1 MADTLISDPEARN
14 DQHRGRVSSRPDAR
28 AGSPSSSQRAAPAG
42 AKQGPIYV
50 ERLEKLFRIGFSRK
64 KVHAV
69 KGISFEVAEGEIFGF
84 LGPNGAGKTTT
95 IKMLTGLITK
105 THGEA
110 TVFGHALGSLAAKQ
124 SIGFLPEN
132 PYIYPFLTPLEF
144 VEMCGQLSGLKGKA
158 LRARSRQVLE
168 RTGVWYAADRPARR
182 LSKGMLQR
190 TGLAAALVADPRMLI
205 LDEPMSGLDPVGR
218 KEVKDL
224 IIDERAQGR
233 TILFSTHILGD
244 VETLCDRVTIMRRGE
259 IVVRGKLDDLLRKD
273 SQRAGLVF
281 AGADDG
287 LASYCRD
294 NGFAT
299 DTTGGR
305 LRVEVTGRSRVAELL
320 SEALARGADV
330 EQVVYFHETLE
341 DLFVREAI
349 EKQPQAATQSS

>member
-1 MADTLISDPEARN
+1 MATDIISVANLDK
-14 DQHRGRVSSRPDAR
+14 VF
-28 AGSPSSSQRAAPAG
+28 
-42 AKQGPIYV
+42 V
-50 ERLEKLFRIGFSRK
+50 IGFARK

-69 KGISFEVAEGEIFGF
+69 KSISFSVAEGEIFGF

-95 IKMLTGLITK
+95 IKMLTGLISP
-105 THGEA
+105 THGSA
-110 TVFGHALGSLAAKQ
+110 TVFGHPLGSLAAKQ
-124 SIGFLPEN
+124 AIGFLPES
-132 PYIYPFLTPLEF
+132 PYIYPFLSPLEF
-144 VEMCGQLSGLKGKA
+144 VEMCGQLSGLRGKS

-190 TGLAAALVADPRMLI
+190 TALAAALVADPKMLI

-233 TILFSTHILGD
+233 TIFFSTHILGD

-259 IVVRGKLDDLLRKD
+259 IVVRGKLDELLRKD
-273 SQRAGLVF
+273 SQKAGLVI

-287 LASYCRD
+287 LEQYCRQQ
-294 NGFAT
+294 GWST

-305 LRVEVTGRSRVAELL
+305 LRVQLTGRAAVASLL
-320 SEALARGADV
+320 KEALQRQFDV
-330 EQVVYFHETLE
+330 EEVVYHHETLE

-349 EKQPQAATQSS
+349 GDRPAGAGTEHIGH